1 MARVLVVDDSI
12 YIRALVRRVLEG
24 AGHAIVGEASTGT
37 EALEAFARVQPD
49 VAIVDIVM
57 PEKDGIEVV
66 QTLRAIVPN
75 ARLIVHS
82 VYAHEEKVNE
92 ALRAGATS
100 YLVKSSECDRLIA
113 AVDEALAA

>member
-100 YLVKSSECDRLIA
+100 YLVKSSECDRLIT